1 MKNHVWEEEYTQMT
15 EMQEPA
21 LASKAF
27 ISFRGEEQVIDTQI
41 GFSKIRE
48 CILTRD
54 SLRTQRKECKCW
66 ALRRP
71 GLEED
76 SRPRKHRP
84 PLSRFLVSALL
95 CTFPSPL

>member
-1 MKNHVWEEEYTQMT
+1 MT
-15 EMQEPA
+15 EMQGPA

-71 GLEED
+71 SLEED

-84 PLSRFLVSALL
+84 SSLQASGLPLVSALL
-95 CTFPSPL
+95 CTLPSSL